1 MSMVMQHQ
9 IAVIQAKLI
18 ELEARLAKLEKPVEV
33 KTIAPLSLKKTA

>member
-18 ELEARLAKLEKPVEV
+18 ELEARLAKLEKPAD
-33 KTIAPLSLKKTA
+33 KPQTAPLGLKKTA